1 MLDQRL
7 KLKLIQQMI
16 VEINEC
22 RKCNLWK
29 TRKNPVPGDGDIN
42 TLIVFI
48 GEAPGYWEDV
58 RGKPFVGAAGKLL
71 DSVFNKIGLSRS
83 KVYIT
88 NVVKCKPPRNRD
100 PRPEEIEACSPYL
113 DRQLNIIRP
122 KIIVT
127 LGRHS
132 TSYIFSKIGLKFKSM
147 RESQGRV
154 YKVNLWGTKTH
165 IVVSYH
171 PAAALYNVK
180 LKEKIEETMKIV
192 KELKETMLTQ
202 KRKKS

>member
-1 MLDQRL
+1 MDRRL
-7 KLKLIQQMI
+7 KLKLIQQIMTE
-16 VEINEC
+16 VNEC

-29 TRKNPVPGDGDIN
+29 TRRKPVPGDGDVN
-42 TLIVFI
+42 ASIVFI
-48 GEAPGYWEDV
+48 GEAPGYWEDA

-71 DSVFNKIGLSRS
+71 DNVFEKVGISRS

-88 NVVKCKPPRNRD
+88 NVVKCRPPGNRD
-100 PRPEEIEACSPYL
+100 PRLEEIEACSPYL
-113 DRQLNIIRP
+113 DRQLNIIKP

-154 YKVNLWGTKTH
+154 YKVNLWDEKTYV
-165 IVVSYH
+165 VVSYH

-180 LKEKIEETMKIV
+180 LKEKIEKTMRMV
-192 KELKETMLTQ
+192 KELEETMLI
-202 KRKKS
+202 

>member
-1 MLDQRL
+1 MTE
-7 KLKLIQQMI
+7 
-16 VEINEC
+16 VNEC

-29 TRKNPVPGDGDIN
+29 TRRKPVPGDGDVN
-42 TLIVFI
+42 ASIVFI
-48 GEAPGYWEDV
+48 GEAPGYWEDA

-71 DSVFNKIGLSRS
+71 DNVFEKVGISRS

-88 NVVKCKPPRNRD
+88 NVVKCRPPGNRD
-100 PRPEEIEACSPYL
+100 PRLEEIEACSPYL
-113 DRQLNIIRP
+113 DRQLNIIKP

-132 TSYIFSKIGLKFKSM
+132 TSYISSKIGLKFKSM

-154 YKVNLWGTKTH
+154 YKVNLWDEKTYV
-165 IVVSYH
+165 VVSYH

-180 LKEKIEETMKIV
+180 LKEKIEKTMRMV
-192 KELKETMLTQ
+192 KELEETMLI
-202 KRKKS
+202 

>member
-1 MLDQRL
+1 MTE
-7 KLKLIQQMI
+7 
-16 VEINEC
+16 VNEC

-29 TRKNPVPGDGDIN
+29 TRRKPVPGDGDVN
-42 TLIVFI
+42 ASIVFI

-71 DSVFNKIGLSRS
+71 DNVFEKVGISRS

-88 NVVKCKPPRNRD
+88 NVVKCRPPGNRD
-100 PRPEEIEACSPYL
+100 PRLEEIEACSPYL
-113 DRQLNIIRP
+113 DRQLNIIKP

-154 YKVNLWGTKTH
+154 YKVNLWDAKTY
-165 IVVSYH
+165 VAVSYH

-180 LKEKIEETMKIV
+180 LKEKIEKTMRMV
-192 KELKETMLTQ
+192 KELEETMLI
-202 KRKKS
+202 

>member
-1 MLDQRL
+1 LDRQL
-7 KLKLIQQMI
+7 KLKLIQQIMTE
-16 VEINEC
+16 VNEC

-29 TRKNPVPGDGDIN
+29 TRRKPVPGDGDVN
-42 TLIVFI
+42 ASIVFI

-71 DSVFNKIGLSRS
+71 DNVFEKVGISRS

-88 NVVKCKPPRNRD
+88 NVVKCRPPGNRD
-100 PRPEEIEACSPYL
+100 PRLEEIEACSPYL
-113 DRQLNIIRP
+113 DRQLNIIKP

-154 YKVNLWGTKTH
+154 YKVNLWDAKTYV
-165 IVVSYH
+165 VVSYH

-180 LKEKIEETMKIV
+180 LKEKIEKTMRMV
-192 KELKETMLTQ
+192 KELEETMLI
-202 KRKKS
+202 